1 MCIRDSLNVLD
12 MPQDRLANSKW
23 IIKTFPWRSGTIPEG
38 RMPFKG
44 LMIKSDVI
52 KDNFIPIDFIQI
64 GQ

>member
-1 MCIRDSLNVLD
+1 